1 MVRNVAPAASVAAR
15 ADEPTVDRVTTS
27 TRPVRVVVVRPDER
41 VDQVAAR
48 HPGATPS
55 FNRTLRVALA
65 MRGGVSLAVWIGG
78 AVAELDLLR
87 RIRLYDAGAETL
99 ALVPETAGRP
109 LTPPVL
115 ARLRAY
121 AELLDAAGYDRVEFD
136 LLAGASAGGLNA
148 VVYAVAQRA
157 GTGLDGLLR
166 TWGRVGGFW
175 GLLHPPG
182 SRRILALM
190 QGEGY
195 FRAHT
200 YEALEQI
207 YGTTDRHPDLVSSY
221 TGVDLSATVIDAGDE
236 LEEDTNEGRGHFR
249 FVGSD
254 EHLLDNRIPSRHDG
268 IDETRRS
275 DDLANLSRLALA
287 ARSTSSLPGGF
298 EPAHIDSTGGAAGEP
313 DDAES
318 RGMRF
323 AFAAHRA
330 DPGTPYRIVDG
341 AVFDNVPIERALRSA
356 RSRVSDRRADRV
368 MLFLDPE
375 PDPPVGGATE
385 WDANASRFFRAIGAM
400 VSRQFRRESVA
411 REVAELERFN
421 AERLVAAARL
431 DSAAPLVAAAPWTHD
446 AIHERRRAYVRA
458 LGVDLA
464 EHLASTASTP
474 SLWQL
479 GSSLPT
485 RRRYRP
491 IPRIRLA
498 GLGAVCTTRFASL
511 NVAETAAVSRS
522 PLALADAANCVLGWA
537 RALEALPA
545 EPGSRRGLALP
556 EVRKAAYGAL
566 SQAIRWRDEL
576 TARVLE
582 LTDEAAARDGAP
594 TAADFDAWVTTWL
607 AASARIKAPEL
618 WSELDTA
625 VARLRLLTAR
635 IEQEA
640 AAGRRDLPP
649 EWTGSAW
656 RPLAATTAL
665 AAADLPPLYHAAGI
679 PAALSHVRYWPIGV
693 DEVPDDPG
701 SFRTL
706 ARDRW
711 YVILG
716 RVLRTPGL
724 TPAQA
729 AAEVRRASEQVALDR
744 QSKLAGYGF
753 GNFLG
758 FLASEW
764 RVNDWWWGRLDAA
777 AGIARFFSSLQPEA
791 VQTDVAVRLLQDA
804 VLEESDEPDLAAEG
818 LSPLER
824 VSPPE
829 PSAGAG
835 TAAGARAAAAP
846 DVMAARASRRERLRA
861 GTDTILNLDPAYR
874 FAIASRTVRLID
886 RVVVQPV
893 GWGARIVAQTVL
905 AFLRPL
911 LVALPAAFDP
921 PRLALVAGFV
931 AAVAWPLT
939 WEPVEAPALGWI
951 VGASMVG
958 LAAVAAIWF
967 TVGATQRHWHDVA
980 EAIGGDLGTV
990 AEAARRTAGKR
1001 AYVMAGVATA
1011 SVVPLV
1017 IALLQS
1023 NFLLI
1028 VLCVGVTLVL
1038 GAIAT
1043 RLASSARRAPI
1054 PGRDRRTIAM
1064 VVVFGLLGGILPLVQ
1079 LTWGLVGDLPPW
1091 LAPEERWNLL
1101 VLCIGAVAVTI
1112 TLTVGWLRIGRT
1124 PKQVGSTRGVNWI
1137 TVTVVSVGLGALAHW
1152 VATDFFTVGIADLL
1166 ADVIAAAAFIVAW
1179 ANVLW
1184 WMPEGVRGLPDI
1196 PDRVERAPLG

>member
-1 MVRNVAPAASVAAR
+1 MVLPDAVEVSP
-15 ADEPTVDRVTTS
+15 EGPVTTS
-27 TRPVRVVVVRPDER
+27 TRPVRVVVVRPGER
-41 VDQVAAR
+41 VDEVAAR

-87 RIRLYDAGAETL
+87 RIRLYDAGDETL
-99 ALVPETAGRP
+99 AFVPETAERP

-115 ARLRAY
+115 ARLQSY

-166 TWGRVGGFW
+166 VWGRVGGFW

-190 QGEGY
+190 QGEDY
-195 FRAHT
+195 FRSQTLA
-200 YEALEQI
+200 ALRDI
-207 YGTTDRHPDLVSSY
+207 YDATDRHPDLVSSY

-236 LEEDTNEGRGHFR
+236 FEEDANEGRGHFH

-254 EHLLDNRIPSRHDG
+254 EHLLDNRIPRRLDEL
-268 IDETRRS
+268 DETAMS
-275 DDLANLSRLALA
+275 DDHASLSRLALA

-298 EPAHIDSTGGAAGEP
+298 EPAHIDSTTGAAGEP
-313 DDAES
+313 HDAEA

-323 AFAAHRA
+323 AFAAHR
-330 DPGTPYRIVDG
+330 DGPGTPYRIVDG

-375 PDPPVGGATE
+375 PDPPVGGAIE
-385 WDANASRFFRAIGAM
+385 WDPNASRFFRAIGAM

-421 AERLVAAARL
+421 AEREVAAARL
-431 DSAAPLVAAAPWTHD
+431 DSAAPLVAAAAWSHD

-458 LGVDLA
+458 LGTDLA
-464 EHLASTASTP
+464 EHLAATASAP

-479 GSSLPT
+479 TSSLPG

-491 IPRIRLA
+491 IPRIRLT
-498 GLGAVCTTRFASL
+498 GLAAVASERFGSL
-511 NVAETAAVSRS
+511 NVAETTAVSRS
-522 PLALADAANCVLGWA
+522 PLALADAANCVLAWA

-545 EPGSRRGLALP
+545 ERGSRRGLALT
-556 EVRKAAYGAL
+556 EVREAAYDAL
-566 SQAIRWRDEL
+566 TRAIRWRDEL

-582 LTDEAAARDGAP
+582 LTDEAAARDGDP
-594 TAADFDAWVTTWL
+594 TGADFEAWVTTWL
-607 AASARIKAPEL
+607 AASARIKAPEI
-618 WSELDTA
+618 WSQLDTA

-635 IEQEA
+635 VEQEA
-640 AAGRRDLPP
+640 EAGRRQLTPD
-649 EWTGSAW
+649 WIGSAW
-656 RPLAATTAL
+656 RPLGATTAL
-665 AAADLPPLYHAAGI
+665 AAADLPPLYHSAGI
-679 PAALSHVRYWPIGV
+679 PAALSHVRYWAIGV
-693 DEVPDDPG
+693 DEAPADPG
-701 SFRTL
+701 GFRSL

-711 YVILG
+711 YGILG
-716 RVLRTPGL
+716 RVIRTPGI
-724 TPAQA
+724 TPEQA
-729 AAEVRRASEQVALDR
+729 AAEVRRASEHVALDR

-758 FLASEW
+758 FLARAW

-777 AGIARFFSSLQPEA
+777 AGIARFFTALEPDA
-791 VQTDVAVRLLQDA
+791 VRTDVAVRRLQDA
-804 VLEESDEPDLAAEG
+804 VLAEADDPAVAAEG
-818 LSPLER
+818 LSPLEP
-824 VSPPE
+824 VATAPAPP
-829 PSAGAG
+829 P
-835 TAAGARAAAAP
+835 ARAAADGAASHAP
-846 DVMAARASRRERLRA
+846 RTRRERLRA
-861 GTDTILNLDPAYR
+861 GTDTILDLAPAYR

-886 RVVVQPV
+886 RVIVQPV
-893 GWGARIVAQTVL
+893 GRVMWWIAQAVL
-905 AFLRPL
+905 AFVRPL
-911 LVALPAAFDP
+911 LVALPAVFDP
-921 PRLALVAGFV
+921 PRLALVAAFV

-939 WEPVEAPALGWI
+939 WEPVELPEVGWL
-951 VGASMVG
+951 VGLSMVG
-958 LAAVAAIWF
+958 VGAIVAIWAG
-967 TVGATQRHWHDVA
+967 VVSTQRHWHRVA
-980 EAIGGDLGTV
+980 EAIGGELGGV
-990 AEAARRTAGKR
+990 AEASRVAARKR

-1028 VLCVGVTLVL
+1028 MLCLAVTLVL
-1038 GAIAT
+1038 GGIAK
-1043 RLASSARRAPI
+1043 RLASSARRAPV

-1064 VVVFGLLGGILPLVQ
+1064 VVVFGLFGGILPLVQ
-1079 LTWGLVGDLPPW
+1079 LTWDLLGDLPPW

-1101 VLCIGAVAVTI
+1101 VLAVGAAAVTI
-1112 TLTVGWLRIGRT
+1112 TLTLGWLRIGRT
-1124 PKQVGSTRGVNWI
+1124 PAQIAATHGVNWI
-1137 TVTVVSVGLGALAHW
+1137 TVAVASVAVGAGAHW
-1152 VATDFFTVGIADLL
+1152 LATDFFTVGIADLL

-1179 ANVLW
+1179 ANVVW
-1184 WMPEGVRGLPDI
+1184 WMPDLVRRIPDAD
-1196 PDRVERAPLG
+1196 DRVERAPLD